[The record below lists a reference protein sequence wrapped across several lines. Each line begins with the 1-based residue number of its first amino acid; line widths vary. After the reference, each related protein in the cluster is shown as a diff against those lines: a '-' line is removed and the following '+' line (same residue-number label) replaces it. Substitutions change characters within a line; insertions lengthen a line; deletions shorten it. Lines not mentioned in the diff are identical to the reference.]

1 MLQQLKEDVDTNLNH
16 AQKRCLLYAEHKE
29 EIKQVA
35 RNLLEEE
42 VTVIGCSMDSNSI
55 DLNISGDF
63 AVLKAIFRAF
73 RKAGWIIEDAPKK
86 AEPSFHTF
94 IKRPDSELKWWLS
107 FSSTICKRVQ
117 IGTEMKEVPVY
128 EVQCE

>member
-1 MLQQLKEDVDTNLNH
+1 MLSELKAAVDESLDQ
-16 AQKRCLLYAEHKE
+16 AQKRVSLYERHKE

-42 VTVIGCSMDSNSI
+42 VSVVSCFMDVYSVDINV
-55 DLNISGDF
+55 SGDY

-73 RKAGWIIEDAPKK
+73 RKAGWEIESKPEER
-86 AEPSFHTF
+86 EPTF
-94 IKRPDSELKWWLS
+94 ITWIKKPDCELKWWLS

-128 EVQCE
+128 EIQCE